1 MKFRGQ
7 KMDRI
12 GETTWLA
19 YTVSEG
25 GEIEYFEFEAD
36 GMGQAERICREKGWM
51 LDDDY
56 WIPKVVRW

>member
-1 MKFRGQ
+1 
-7 KMDRI
+7 MDRI